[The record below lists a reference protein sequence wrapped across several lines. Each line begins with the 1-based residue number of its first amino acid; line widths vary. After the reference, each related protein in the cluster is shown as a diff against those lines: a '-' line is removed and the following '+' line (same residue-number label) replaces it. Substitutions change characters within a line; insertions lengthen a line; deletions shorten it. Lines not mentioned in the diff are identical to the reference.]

1 MTIDI
6 RPTISAPDDDPHI
19 WLEDIEGAKAVA
31 WVDAQNAATLHRFGG
46 SRFAAD
52 RDILKAILDRPDNIP
67 YIGRR
72 GPLVFNFWKDAA
84 HPRGLWR
91 SATLD
96 RFRVGEPEWDIILDL
111 DALAATENEDW
122 IWQGASTL
130 PPEHELAIVK
140 LSRGGGDATVLREFD
155 LRTKDFVAGGFILP
169 EAKGDA
175 DWLDR
180 DTWLVSSALGDGMA
194 TASGY
199 PRTARV
205 WRRGQD
211 ISRAPIIAEVPQDS
225 MGLWSYP
232 DRTQLAETIHFVERP
247 SFYETILQT
256 GDRTGAKTRL
266 DLPLDIE
273 YAIEGDWLAVKRR
286 SPWPLGQTTHPQ
298 DTVLGIALSAFV
310 AGDRDFRVLFQPE
323 ERRALENFRWIA
335 GKLVVGILD
344 DMVPTYE
351 IIDPSRDWTS
361 SALEGLPKIGIAYVW
376 PLDMPAQESNGDLL
390 ANVEG
395 PVTPPTFMLSREDK
409 TWEVLRRA
417 PEAFSTDGVIVS
429 RHEAVSVDGLRI
441 PYTQFGPKDET
452 GNAPVHLYGYGG
464 FGVSALPDYQPG
476 LGKLWV
482 ERGGTRVIANIRG
495 GGEFG
500 TRWHEAGRRER
511 KMLSHDDFAAV
522 AADLVARGV
531 TTPTRI
537 AAEGGSNGGILI
549 TNMLVRYPER
559 FGALLCTVPL
569 IDMRRYSKLLAGA
582 SWVAEYGDPDDP
594 DDWAFL
600 QDYSAYH
607 QAKPG
612 QAYPPIL
619 FAARRKDDRVHP
631 GHARKMAAK
640 LQALGYE
647 AHLYEQPT
655 GGHGAEKDNKERAA
669 FIALGLAFLREKIGW
684 EEDKRA

>member
-1 MTIDI
+1 MLVGVDEM
-6 RPTISAPDDDPHI
+6 RPN
-19 WLEDIEGAKAVA
+19 V
-31 WVDAQNAATLHRFGG
+31 
-46 SRFAAD
+46 
-52 RDILKAILDRPDNIP
+52 ILDDFGHQTGHCAARTGDQVHHLFATRLAVERALNCFDLAP
-67 YIGRR
+67 
-72 GPLVFNFWKDAA
+72 DAA

-91 SATLD
+91 STTLD
-96 RFRVGEPEWDIILDL
+96 RFRAGEPEWDIILDL
-111 DALAATENEDW
+111 DALAAEENEDW

-130 PPEHELAIVK
+130 PPEHQLAIVK

-155 LRTKDFVAGGFILP
+155 LRTKEFVAGGFILP

-180 DTWLVSSALGDGMA
+180 DTWLVSSALGDDTA
-194 TASGY
+194 TSSGY

-205 WRRGQD
+205 WGRGQD
-211 ISRAPIIAEVPQDS
+211 ISQARVIAEVSRES

-232 DRTQLAETIHFVERP
+232 DRTQAAETIHFAERP
-247 SFYETILQT
+247 SFYETVIQI
-256 GDRTGAKTRL
+256 GDRTGPKTRL

-286 SPWPLGQTTHPQ
+286 TFWPIGQTTYPQ
-298 DTVLGIALSAFV
+298 DTLLGIRLSAFV

-335 GKLVVGILD
+335 GRLLVGILD
-344 DMVPTYE
+344 DMVPAHE

-376 PLDMPAQESNGDLL
+376 PLDMQAQESDGDLL

-395 PVTPPTFMLSREDK
+395 PVTPPTFMLLESNK

-417 PEAFSTDGVIVS
+417 PEAFSTNGVIVS

-511 KMLSHDDFAAV
+511 KMLSHNDFAAV

-531 TTPTRI
+531 TTPKRI

-582 SWVAEYGDPDDP
+582 SWVGRAMR
-594 DDWAFL
+594 
-600 QDYSAYH
+600 
-607 QAKPG
+607 
-612 QAYPPIL
+612 PI
-619 FAARRKDDRVHP
+619 
-631 GHARKMAAK
+631 
-640 LQALGYE
+640 
-647 AHLYEQPT
+647 
-655 GGHGAEKDNKERAA
+655 RA
-669 FIALGLAFLREKIGW
+669 
-684 EEDKRA
+684 

>member
-19 WLEDIEGAKAVA
+19 WLEDIEGLKAVA

-46 SRFAAD
+46 SRFSAD

-67 YIGRR
+67 YIARR

-84 HPRGLWR
+84 HSRGLWR
-91 SATLD
+91 STTLD
-96 RFRVGEPEWDIILDL
+96 RFRAGEPEWDIILDL
-111 DALAATENEDW
+111 DDLAARENEDW

-130 PPEHELAIVK
+130 SPEHELAVVK

-175 DWLDR
+175 DWVDR
-180 DTWLVSSALGDGMA
+180 NTWLVSSALGDGMA

-205 WRRGQD
+205 WKRGQD
-211 ISRAPIIAEVPQDS
+211 ISQARIIAEVPQES

-232 DRTQLAETIHFVERP
+232 DRTQSGETIHFVERP
-247 SFYETILQT
+247 SFYETILQI
-256 GDRTGAKTRL
+256 GDRMGAKTRL
-266 DLPLDIE
+266 DLPVDIE

-286 SPWPLGQTTHPQ
+286 SPWPIGQTTHPQ
-298 DTVLGIALSAFV
+298 DTVLGIRLSAFV

-335 GKLVVGILD
+335 GKLLVGILD
-344 DMVPTYE
+344 EMVPTHE
-351 IIDPSRDWTS
+351 VIDPSRDWAS

-376 PLDMPAQESNGDLL
+376 PLDAEAQESNGNLL

-395 PVTPPTFMLSREDK
+395 PVTPPTFMLLERRK
-409 TWEVLRRA
+409 NWEVLRHA

-441 PYTQFGPKDET
+441 PYTQFGPRDET

-500 TRWHEAGRRER
+500 TRWHEAGRREG

-531 TTPTRI
+531 TNPKRI

-619 FAARRKDDRVHP
+619 FAARRKDDRPSGTCTEDGRETP
-631 GHARKMAAK
+631 GAR
-640 LQALGYE
+640 L
-647 AHLYEQPT
+647 
-655 GGHGAEKDNKERAA
+655 
-669 FIALGLAFLREKIGW
+669 
-684 EEDKRA
+684 